1 MEAPGAGGEMAAAAL
16 RAAKR
21 ALRGELRQRLRALG
35 AAEKQRQSRL
45 LGRKVIGHPKYQESK
60 RIAIFLSM
68 PDEIQTEEI
77 IKDIFKQGKECFIP
91 RYKPHS
97 NHMDMLKLSSAED
110 ISSLTLTSWNI
121 LQPSDDDSVREEAL
135 AGAPEELCDGCFD
148 PILLMKP
155 LPLVHPPHP
164 AGHWLH
170 LRLKLINRSF
180 SHKLLLFKPL
190 SVALPLVFWKHVTFC
205 QAIRI
210 TLVPSLLSFL
220 RKGCP
225 GDRAVNC
232 IPAPS

>member
-1 MEAPGAGGEMAAAAL
+1 MERPGEGGEMAAAAL

-45 LGRKVIGHPKYQESK
+45 LACEVIGHPKYQESK

-121 LQPSDDDSVREEAL
+121 LQPSDGDSAREEAL
-135 AGAPEELCDGCFD
+135 AGGQEQDCTVDPTERNSTLQINQLLGYPWKSPHGYLQHSLSKHNIEAHEGDG
-148 PILLMKP
+148 L
-155 LPLVHPPHP
+155 
-164 AGHWLH
+164 A
-170 LRLKLINRSF
+170 RSG
-180 SHKLLLFKPL
+180 L
-190 SVALPLVFWKHVTFC
+190 
-205 QAIRI
+205 
-210 TLVPSLLSFL
+210 
-220 RKGCP
+220 GCH
-225 GDRAVNC
+225 
-232 IPAPS
+232 

>member
-1 MEAPGAGGEMAAAAL
+1 MEPPGEDGEMAAAAL

-21 ALRGELRQRLRALG
+21 ALRGELRQRLRSLG

-45 LGRKVIGHPKYQESK
+45 LTRKVIGHPKYQESK

-135 AGAPEELCDGCFD
+135 AGASCQLCFSLRWLSTTV
-148 PILLMKP
+148 PALL
-155 LPLVHPPHP
+155 
-164 AGHWLH
+164 
-170 LRLKLINRSF
+170 S
-180 SHKLLLFKPL
+180 L
-190 SVALPLVFWKHVTFC
+190 SVC
-205 QAIRI
+205 
-210 TLVPSLLSFL
+210 LLQQQVMKDFL
-220 RKGCP
+220 
-225 GDRAVNC
+225 
-232 IPAPS
+232 

>member
-1 MEAPGAGGEMAAAAL
+1 MEPPGEGGDMAAAL
-16 RAAKR
+16 RGAKR
-21 ALRGELRQRLRALG
+21 ALREELRQRLRALG

-45 LGRKVIGHPKYQESK
+45 LSRKVISHPKYQESK

-91 RYKPHS
+91 RYKPHC

-121 LQPSDDDSVREEAL
+121 LQPSDDDSAREEAL

-155 LPLVHPPHP
+155 LSLVCPPHP
-164 AGHWLH
+164 AGHWLQ
-170 LRLKLINRSF
+170 LQLKLSNRSF
-180 SHKLLLFKPL
+180 PHKLVLFKPL
-190 SVALPLVFWKHVTFC
+190 SVALPRVFWKHITFC
-205 QAIRI
+205 
-210 TLVPSLLSFL
+210 
-220 RKGCP
+220 
-225 GDRAVNC
+225 
-232 IPAPS
+232 

>member
-1 MEAPGAGGEMAAAAL
+1 MEPPGEDGEMAAAAL

-21 ALRGELRQRLRALG
+21 ALRGELRQRLRSLG

-45 LGRKVIGHPKYQESK
+45 LTRKVIGHPKYQESK

-135 AGAPEELCDGCFD
+135 AGGQEQDCTVD
-148 PILLMKP
+148 PDEGNSALQVNQLLGP
-155 LPLVHPPHP
+155 VHGHP
-164 AGHWLH
+164 QCCLGQH
-170 LRLKLINRSF
+170 NRGS
-180 SHKLLLFKPL
+180 
-190 SVALPLVFWKHVTFC
+190 
-205 QAIRI
+205 
-210 TLVPSLLSFL
+210 
-220 RKGCP
+220 
-225 GDRAVNC
+225 
-232 IPAPS
+232 

>member
-1 MEAPGAGGEMAAAAL
+1 MEPPGEGGEMAAAL

-45 LGRKVIGHPKYQESK
+45 LSRKVICHPKYQESK

-91 RYKPHS
+91 RYKPHC

-121 LQPSDDDSVREEAL
+121 LQPSDDDSAREEAL
-135 AGAPEELCDGCFD
+135 AGGQEQASTVD
-148 PILLMKP
+148 PAEGNPLLQVNQ
-155 LPLVHPPHP
+155 LPGLVHGHP
-164 AGHWLH
+164 Q
-170 LRLKLINRSF
+170 
-180 SHKLLLFKPL
+180 
-190 SVALPLVFWKHVTFC
+190 C
-205 QAIRI
+205 I
-210 TLVPSLLSFL
+210 T
-220 RKGCP
+220 
-225 GDRAVNC
+225 
-232 IPAPS
+232 